1 MKGGPLSLLL
11 LILMMMGMGMGM
23 GKLAQVRN
31 VASTL
36 REALLQL
43 CCAFITASHV
53 VEHHRAAMVHA
64 VCCCG

>member
-11 LILMMMGMGMGM
+11 LTLMMVGMRM

-64 VCCCG
+64 VCWCG